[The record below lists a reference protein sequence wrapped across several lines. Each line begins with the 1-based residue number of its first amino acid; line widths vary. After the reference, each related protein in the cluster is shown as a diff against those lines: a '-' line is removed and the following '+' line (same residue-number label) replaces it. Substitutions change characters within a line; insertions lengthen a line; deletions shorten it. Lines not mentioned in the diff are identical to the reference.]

1 MFAVITLEDACCPC
15 LSLFCGFLL
24 FRGAGAL
31 GVATL
36 SNSIISLRFALALM
50 LLFTA
55 SAHWG
60 RGRPDLIRM
69 VPPLFPRPDLLVTVT
84 GILEILGA
92 VGLLIPSTARTAA
105 TCLTVLLIAMFPAN
119 AHAARQK
126 LTIMGRPVPS
136 LPVRALLQ
144 VIFVAALLTAGW
156 GNVMD

>member
-1 MFAVITLEDACCPC
+1 MLP
-15 LSLFCGFLL
+15 LFVLICGFLL

-31 GVATL
+31 GIATL
-36 SNSIISLRFALALM
+36 SNSLISLRFALALM

-55 SAHWG
+55 LAHWG

-69 VPPLFPRPDLLVTVT
+69 VPPTFPRPDLLVTFA
-84 GILEILGA
+84 GILGILGA
-92 VGLLIPSTARTAA
+92 VGLLIPATARAAA

-119 AHAARQK
+119 VHAARQK

-136 LPVRALLQ
+136 LPIRALLQ
-144 VIFVAALLTAGW
+144 IIFVAALLTAGW